1 MDLSTGSIPFAVD
14 RNPMKIG
21 REMSGV
27 KIPIISEKHAREKN
41 PGYMLA
47 LPYYFE
53 EEFVQRELD
62 YLKGGGQF
70 IFFLPKIKIVYW
82 TDDGLKERVVW
93 SPENK

>member
-1 MDLSTGSIPFAVD
+1 
-14 RNPMKIG
+14 
-21 REMSGV
+21 
-27 KIPIISEKHAREKN
+27 
-41 PGYMLA
+41 MLA

-93 SPENK
+93 SPENKWDLFKNTPADKFVWWRDRFS